1 MSELLF
7 QSRGEAG
14 SGDAVTLT
22 ERSPAAPSVGVVVV
36 EGMIQGPLV
45 ARMEAELRGRIEVGT
60 QVLVVDVA
68 KAQFIGPSGLAV
80 LAVAARRLQEERS
93 GSLVLRQA
101 TAPLLRELR
110 LLRLDHVFE
119 LEI

>member
-1 MSELLF
+1 M
-7 QSRGEAG
+7 
-14 SGDAVTLT
+14 
-22 ERSPAAPSVGVVVV
+22 
-36 EGMIQGPLV
+36 EGRIQGPL
-45 ARMEAELRGRIEVGT
+45 ADRMAAELRGRIEVGT

-68 KAQFIGPSGLAV
+68 RAQFIGPGGLAV
-80 LAVAARRLQEERS
+80 LAGAALRLQQERS
-93 GSLVLRQA
+93 GSLVLRHA